1 MTDIREIT
9 AYGLSSP
16 LDPPLER
23 QFPDGYQRTIKRDM
37 VLVKFETADG
47 EVGYAPAGASPS
59 MLGQHYEEPTLEH
72 VVNLINTVVAP
83 TLRGANPDDIE
94 GARESLSDITLP
106 GFLKSQLVAA
116 IDVALYDI
124 AGKRA
129 GAPIYELLTEEE
141 GVTPDLSLYASG
153 GQYLPPD
160 ELVEQATRM
169 SELGFG
175 AFKYRAGFGV
185 ETDRHVLAELVE
197 TVGDE
202 MDIMVDCHLWWEGG
216 ESYDVATVQDLVA
229 DFQDHGVYWVEEP
242 VAPGRY
248 EEYKILAETTNAPL
262 AGGENEESVQ
272 SLIALAESGAVDFV
286 QVDTPYHEGYTG
298 CLRVAKRCAE
308 LDLAFTTH
316 NFGSL
321 LGLVTNAHLLAA
333 TPNEMYFQCPTFL
346 IDESSASYS
355 YPLATEILKDD
366 LDLSGGRFSVP
377 DGPGLGVEID
387 LAVVEEYSFIDGP
400 WTEFHYE

>member
-16 LDPPLER
+16 LDSPMER
-23 QFPDGYQRTIKRDM
+23 GFPGGYQRTIKRDT

-83 TLRGANPDDIE
+83 TLRGADADDVG
-94 GARESLSDITLP
+94 GARDSLSDITLP
-106 GFLKSQLVAA
+106 GFLKSQLIAA

-129 GAPIYELLTEEE
+129 GVPIYELLAERES
-141 GVTPDLSLYASG
+141 VTPELSLYASG
-153 GQYLPPD
+153 GQYLTPD
-160 ELVEQATRM
+160 ELVKQAKRM
-169 SELGFG
+169 HELGFP
-175 AFKYRAGFGV
+175 AYKYRAGFDV
-185 ETDRHVLAELVE
+185 ETDRHIMTELVE
-197 TVGDE
+197 AVGDE

-216 ESYDVATVQDLVA
+216 ESYDFTAVRDLVA
-229 DFQDHGVYWVEEP
+229 DFQKQDVYWVEEP
-242 VAPGRY
+242 VAPGKY
-248 EEYKILAETTNAPL
+248 EDYQALSETTDAPL

-298 CLRVAKRCAE
+298 CLQVARRCAE
-308 LDLAFTTH
+308 LGLAFTTH

-333 TPNEMYFQCPTFL
+333 TPNETYFQCPAFL
-346 IDESSASYS
+346 IEDSAASYS
-355 YPLATEILKDD
+355 YPLAIEILEDD
-366 LDLSGGRFSVP
+366 LDLSGGQFSVP
-377 DGPGLGVEID
+377 DGPGLGVEVNLD
-387 LAVVEEYSFIDGP
+387 VVEDYSFIDGP